1 MSPWSR
7 THQTS
12 VHIGKYFPLKAG
24 RNFKSLILVM
34 ANRTPVLIF
43 VLLLIA
49 LYLLLTYSYAGY
61 TPNFPQETRNRDLYY
76 GPGFVLESDSVAD
89 RAVEKEF

>member
-1 MSPWSR
+1 
-7 THQTS
+7 
-12 VHIGKYFPLKAG
+12 
-24 RNFKSLILVM
+24 M

-43 VLLLIA
+43 VLVMIA

-61 TPNFPQETRNRDLYY
+61 TTPNFPEETRNRHLFY

>member
-1 MSPWSR
+1 
-7 THQTS
+7 
-12 VHIGKYFPLKAG
+12 
-24 RNFKSLILVM
+24 M

-43 VLLLIA
+43 VFILIVM
-49 LYLLLTYSYAGY
+49 YLLFTYSYAGY
-61 TPNFPQETRNRDLYY
+61 TPTFPQETRNRDLYY